1 MQNQTNLELK
11 AISKRT
17 KDSNLND
24 EKLFGVTDNQVKG
37 HSINDEYDINGEDNK
52 KGGDGLG
59 SITDHLHSFDF
70 TTGGDKVD
78 VKEREKQLG
87 YTINGIN
94 KYTSVEPYSTADV
107 GSSEDT
113 SYKNFS
119 TELNIGQV
127 VIY

>member
-52 KGGDGLG
+52 KGGDELG

-70 TTGGDKVD
+70 TTGGNKVD
-78 VKEREKQLG
+78 VKEREKQLE
-87 YTINGIN
+87 YAINGIN
-94 KYTSVEPYSTADV
+94 KYLQHKAQCIVAEDKRQVWDNATSLS
-107 GSSEDT
+107 
-113 SYKNFS
+113 N
-119 TELNIGQV
+119 
-127 VIY
+127 